1 MIFKSLN
8 ISRLWCLGTEKPK
21 ALTIYVSTPKS
32 GFCLLYS
39 MQPTKNVRVNAQIT
53 PTATIVVSETAAKIY
68 AFWQK
73 ISKLGEE
80 FAELNPTD
88 KDLIC
93 FVDFENVVKT
103 MFISE
108 LESVEISTLEHEK
121 NA

>member
-1 MIFKSLN
+1 
-8 ISRLWCLGTEKPK
+8 
-21 ALTIYVSTPKS
+21 
-32 GFCLLYS
+32 
-39 MQPTKNVRVNAQIT
+39 MQPTENAQVSAQNT
-53 PTATIVVSETAAKIY
+53 QTATIVVTETAAKIY

-80 FAELNPTD
+80 FAEIKPTD
-88 KDLIC
+88 TELIA

-108 LESVEISTLEHEK
+108 LENADLSVLAHEK